1 MANTFTINVTR
12 STFRLHGTAD
22 YQGSTY
28 KFMGKTMT
36 DFDEAVVEAFLS
48 MDADR
53 VELVTDVP
61 QDVADS
67 LSTLTDL
74 RTEIEAM
81 LGQRQNAYRTAVT
94 ALETAGWSR
103 KDAARM
109 VGVNPNT
116 VSSILSDT
124 SNDSLYGVSMLNA
137 EPASLTGGVMV
148 LGAWEKDGNTINRD
162 GEERVGGMT
171 PQIQKLWAEAT
182 AEPTQPAAHTIP
194 DTSELPADETPSD
207 DDDTAAPTASDSE

>member
-12 STFRLHGTAD
+12 STFRLHGTAE

-74 RTEIEAM
+74 RTQIKAI
-81 LGQRQNAYRTAVT
+81 LAQRQDAYRAAVT

-116 VSSILSDT
+116 VSSILTDS

-148 LGAWEKDGNTINRD
+148 LGAWEKDGSTINRV

-171 PQIQKLWAEAT
+171 PQIMKLWAEAT
-182 AEPTQPAAHTIP
+182 ADSAKSAAEPTT
-194 DTSELPADETPSD
+194 DTSEPSAGDTLGDDDTNGTSTPSD
-207 DDDTAAPTASDSE
+207 SE